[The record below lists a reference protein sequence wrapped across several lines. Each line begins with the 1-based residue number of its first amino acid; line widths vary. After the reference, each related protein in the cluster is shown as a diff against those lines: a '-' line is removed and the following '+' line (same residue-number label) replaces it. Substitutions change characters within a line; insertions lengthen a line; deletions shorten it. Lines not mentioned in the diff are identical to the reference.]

1 MSLDARGGGGA
12 ASPEAMMRVNELMS
26 APAATVA
33 PGDSLH
39 IADGMMSMGG
49 VRHLPVVSNG
59 ALVGVISQRDILR
72 APGLLSHLLSTAR
85 AALRSLRVQDV
96 MSVELVTIGADAPVE
111 EAAQKLLEHR
121 VGCLPVVEAGAL
133 VGIVTTS
140 DLLRALAGPP
150 EAADAVVKAANR
162 SSAAPA
168 PAVKD
173 A

>member
-1 MSLDARGGGGA
+1 
-12 ASPEAMMRVNELMS
+12 
-26 APAATVA
+26 
-33 PGDSLH
+33 
-39 IADGMMSMGG
+39 MMSMGG

-96 MSVELVTIGADAPVE
+96 MSIDLVTIGADASVE
-111 EAAQKLLEHR
+111 EAAQKLLDHR